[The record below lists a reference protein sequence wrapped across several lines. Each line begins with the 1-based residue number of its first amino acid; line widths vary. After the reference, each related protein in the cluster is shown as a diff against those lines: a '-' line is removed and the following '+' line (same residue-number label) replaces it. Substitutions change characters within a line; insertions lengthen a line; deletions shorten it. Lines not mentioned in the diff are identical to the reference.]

1 MLKNDI
7 KLLLFR
13 RKFKKYFNTGIV
25 PMNVFPINKIKSIGK
40 NVYGALN
47 VMSWNNEQEGLII
60 GDYVSIADNVWFVLG
75 GNHSISLVTTY
86 PVQRFLVGG
95 IEIAESKG
103 PIVIESDVWIGS
115 HAMIM
120 SGVTVGQG
128 AVIAAGSIVTKD
140 VPDYAVVAGNPAKII
155 KYRFDMEICDYFSK
169 YLDYSK
175 IGGNQKLEMLMEM
188 PTVENY
194 KTIVDKLME

>member
-1 MLKNDI
+1 
-7 KLLLFR
+7 
-13 RKFKKYFNTGIV
+13 
-25 PMNVFPINKIKSIGK
+25 
-40 NVYGALN
+40 
-47 VMSWNNEQEGLII
+47 
-60 GDYVSIADNVWFVLG
+60 
-75 GNHSISLVTTY
+75 
-86 PVQRFLVGG
+86 
-95 IEIAESKG
+95 
-103 PIVIESDVWIGS
+103 
-115 HAMIM
+115 MIM

>member
-95 IEIAESKG
+95 DRNCRIQRPNS
-103 PIVIESDVWIGS
+103 
-115 HAMIM
+115 
-120 SGVTVGQG
+120 
-128 AVIAAGSIVTKD
+128 
-140 VPDYAVVAGNPAKII
+140 Y
-155 KYRFDMEICDYFSK
+155 
-169 YLDYSK
+169 
-175 IGGNQKLEMLMEM
+175 
-188 PTVENY
+188 
-194 KTIVDKLME
+194 